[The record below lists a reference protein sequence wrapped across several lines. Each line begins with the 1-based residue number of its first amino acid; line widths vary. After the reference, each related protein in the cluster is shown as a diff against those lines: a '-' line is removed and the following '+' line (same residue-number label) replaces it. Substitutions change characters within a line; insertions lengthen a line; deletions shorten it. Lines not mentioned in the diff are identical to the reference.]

1 MTPEQHNKIVAVF
14 EAALAGR
21 KLESPGVADD
31 VMTKIRAAAGRDGG

>member
-21 KLESPGVADD
+21 KNSEVPASRT
-31 VMTKIRAAAGRDGG
+31 MS